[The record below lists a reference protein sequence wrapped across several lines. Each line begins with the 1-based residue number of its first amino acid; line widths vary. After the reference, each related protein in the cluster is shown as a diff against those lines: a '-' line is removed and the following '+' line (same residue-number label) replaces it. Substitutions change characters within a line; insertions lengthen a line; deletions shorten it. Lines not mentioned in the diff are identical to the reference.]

1 MEVFWRRIK
10 FHLIGVQSYGF
21 PSSELTAN
29 IYLLMLICNKNLYI
43 SSLKMS
49 FHPIVQFSCS
59 VMSDSLQTHGLQH
72 TRLPCPSPTPG
83 TCSDSCSLSRWCHP
97 TISSSVVPFSCLQS
111 FLVWYCQI
119 VASVQKYLILIEHVH
134 SLEGIYRIY

>member
-10 FHLIGVQSYGF
+10 FHLIGMQSYGF

-72 TRLPCPSPTPG
+72 TRLPCPSPNPG
-83 TCSDSCSLSRWCHP
+83 TCSDSCWVGDAIQPSHP
-97 TISSSVVPFSCLQS
+97 VVPFSCLQS

-119 VASVQKYLILIEHVH
+119 VASVHKYLILMEHVH